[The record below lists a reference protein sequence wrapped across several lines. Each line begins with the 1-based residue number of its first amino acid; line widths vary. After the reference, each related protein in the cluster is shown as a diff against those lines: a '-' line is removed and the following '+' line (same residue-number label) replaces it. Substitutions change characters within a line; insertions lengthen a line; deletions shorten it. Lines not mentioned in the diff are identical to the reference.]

1 MKNKK
6 LSFALIVS
14 VILSLLLAACGGGSS
29 DGGDND
35 SGSTDK
41 SAGKDLDLK
50 MSITISNT
58 STWYKAAEKF
68 ADEVK
73 ENTDGRINIQIYPNE
88 QLTGGDSGKTVE
100 SLSKGTV
107 DLTYNSTIIYSILNE
122 KLGVLSAPFLFKDAA
137 DVDAKLA
144 GEGGDAIKEII
155 RDFGVEP
162 LGFGENGFRQVT
174 NSVKEITAPD
184 DFKGLKIRIPGIKMY
199 TDLWTL
205 YGANPATMTM
215 SEVFTALQT
224 GTVDGQE
231 NPIDVIYSSKLQEV
245 QKYVT
250 MWNYSYDPLILG
262 MNKKLFDSL
271 SDEDQEIL
279 KVAAEN
285 ANQYQIDLAR
295 ETEKEQIDDM
305 EEAGVEFYYPT
316 EEEIEAFK
324 EKAQPIYDTYKEV
337 WGEDLLNQFLED

>member
-1 MKNKK
+1 MRKMK
-6 LSFALIVS
+6 LSFIIIVSAIFALIIAGCS
-14 VILSLLLAACGGGSS
+14 SSTGG
-29 DGGDND
+29 
-35 SGSTDK
+35 K
-41 SAGKDLDLK
+41 SEDAAGKKLDLK

-58 STWYKAAEKF
+58 STWFKAAEQF
-68 ADEVK
+68 ANEVK
-73 ENTDGRINIQIYPNE
+73 ENSDGRINIKVYPNE
-88 QLTGGDSGKTVE
+88 QLSGGDSGKAVE
-100 SLSKGTV
+100 SLSKGTI
-107 DLTYNSTIIYSILNE
+107 DLTYNSTIIYSILND

-144 GEGGDAIKEII
+144 GEGGEAIKEII

-174 NSVKEITAPD
+174 NSVREIKSPED
-184 DFKGLKIRIPGIKMY
+184 IKGLKIRIPGIKMY

-215 SEVFTALQT
+215 SEVFTALQQ

-245 QKYVT
+245 QKHVT

-271 SDEDQEIL
+271 SDEDKQIL
-279 KVAAEN
+279 LTAADN
-285 ANQYQIDLAR
+285 ANKYQIELAR
-295 ETEKEQIDDM
+295 DTEKDQIKEM
-305 EEAGVEFYYPT
+305 EEAGVKFYYPT
-316 EEEIEAFK
+316 EEEFAAFK
-324 EKAQPIYDTYKEV
+324 EKVQPIYDDYKEV
-337 WGEDLLNQFLED
+337 WGEDLLNMFLDK